1 MTFLDCW
8 RCLGI
13 KACNLLANHLLIV
26 TQNVKN
32 NFKKG
37 RALISIKSDREIE
50 LMRKTCQLASST
62 LEFIEPYVKPGV
74 STEKLNQ
81 LCHEYIL
88 DHSAY
93 PSPLNYH
100 GFPKSI
106 CTSPNE
112 VICHGIPDEKVVL
125 KDGDI
130 LNIDV
135 TTYLNKF
142 HGDTNKTFFVG
153 EVDSKVK
160 KLVEVTYQSMRE
172 AIKTVRPGSRLG
184 DIGAAIQE
192 VVEPQ
197 GYSIVEDYCGHG
209 IGREFHEEPQVVHF
223 GQRGTGIELKEGM
236 TFTIEPMINM
246 GSKSCKVLKD
256 KWTVIT
262 KDKKWS
268 AQFEHTILVTKDGS
282 EILTLRKDETP

>member
-1 MTFLDCW
+1 M
-8 RCLGI
+8 
-13 KACNLLANHLLIV
+13 V
-26 TQNVKN
+26 
-32 NFKKG
+32 
-37 RALISIKSDREIE
+37 ISIKSDREIE

-88 DHSAY
+88 DHGAY

-112 VICHGIPDEKVVL
+112 VICHGIPNEKVIL

-153 EVDSKVK
+153 EVDPKVK
-160 KLVEVTYQSMRE
+160 KLVEVTYLSMRE

-223 GQRGTGIELKEGM
+223 GQRGTGIELKQGM

-246 GSKSCKVLKD
+246 GTKSCKVLKD